1 MPVGS
6 LILKVLE
13 KVIDLVNVV
22 VNFFKVSNKYIRAT
36 PVDVVPESLHF
47 NVVFTL

>member
-36 PVDVVPESLHF
+36 PVDESLHF